1 MNLKSLKFLLI
12 LSIVFSFCL
21 LNGQSRSTEASV
33 TWAEDKKES
42 RRSTLGEVIGR
53 NKNGIYVSKA
63 EYGLFSVTNF
73 TLEHYDNNMKLVR
86 SREHELKK
94 GKVKHFYAGTML
106 SGDELFL
113 FTSVKDKSRKKLD
126 FFVQTVNMKT
136 MQMNSD
142 AKKMSTVDF
151 GGKVAFNSGGFDF
164 ELSKDSSKIL
174 LINSFPY
181 QKDQPAKYGLSVF
194 DSGFNKLYSK
204 TVKLTTKEKLFD
216 VQDFR
221 IDNKGNV
228 HVLGKLY
235 FEKRKDTR
243 KGEVN
248 YQHQLL
254 SYYDELERVEKNT
267 IRVNDK
273 YLNNMQIAI
282 DRNGDFACGGFYST
296 NDSENVDGTF
306 WLKLDGK
313 TAGVITENYKEFDID
328 FITQNVKNRVKKK
341 LEKKE
346 KKGKSIELYKF
357 QLNEI
362 IFHGDGGAVLT
373 GEQYYISELTTRDEN
388 GVRNT
393 IYIYHY
399 KDIIVVKI
407 SAAGE
412 IEWAKKIPKMQVS
425 RNDGGF
431 YSSYQLS
438 IVKNKLYF
446 IFNDN
451 EKNLT
456 NEGDGKL
463 KNFTGDKES
472 LTVLVTMDDK
482 GNQKKEA
489 LFNVREAEVIIRPK
503 VGDQVGLREAI
514 IFGQKRKKQRVAKV
528 TFK

>member
-1 MNLKSLKFLLI
+1 MRYIAILFALLF
-12 LSIVFSFCL
+12 SISNISVFA
-21 LNGQSRSTEASV
+21 QTKSTEAKV
-33 TWAEDKKES
+33 VWAEDQKES
-42 RRSTLGEVIGR
+42 RRSSLGEVIGR

-63 EYGLFSVTNF
+63 EFGLFSVTNF
-73 TLEHYDNNMKLVR
+73 TLEHYDKDMKLVR
-86 SREHELKK
+86 SHEHELKSGRIK
-94 GKVKHFYAGTML
+94 KFYGGSML
-106 SGDELFL
+106 SGDQLFI
-113 FTSVKDKSRKKLD
+113 FTSVKDKARKKFD
-126 FFVQTVNMKT
+126 FYVQTVNMKT
-136 MQMNSD
+136 MKMNND
-142 AKKMSTVDF
+142 GKKMSSVDF
-151 GGKVAFNSGGFDF
+151 QGKIALNSGAFDF
-164 ELSKDSSKIL
+164 EISKDSSKIL
-174 LINSFPY
+174 VINSFPY
-181 QKDQPAKYGLSVF
+181 VKGQPAKYGLGVF
-194 DSGFNKLYSK
+194 DRGFNKLYSK
-204 TVKLTTKEKLFD
+204 NVKLPTKEDLYD

-243 KGEVN
+243 RGEVN

-267 IRVNDK
+267 IRVKDK

-282 DRNGDFACGGFYST
+282 DKNGDFACGGFYST
-296 NDSENVDGTF
+296 NNSDNVDGTF

-313 TAGVITENYKEFDID
+313 TTEVISENYKEFSID
-328 FITQNVKNRVKKK
+328 FITQNVKERVKKK

-346 KKGKSIELYKF
+346 KKGKSIELYQF
-357 QLNEI
+357 QLDEI
-362 IFHGDGGAVLT
+362 IFHGDGGAVLV
-373 GEQYYISELTTRDEN
+373 GEQFYITTSTFTDAN
-388 GVRNT
+388 GRTTTTT
-393 IYIYHY
+393 IYNYR
-399 KDIIVVKI
+399 DIIVVKI
-407 SAAGE
+407 SGDGE
-412 IEWAKKIPKMQVS
+412 IEWAEKIPKRQVS

-451 EKNLT
+451 EKNLN
-456 NEGDGKL
+456 NEGDGKI

-503 VGDQVGLREAI
+503 VGDQVGLREAV
-514 IFGQKRKKQRVAKV
+514 IFGQKKKKQRVAKV
-528 TFK
+528 IFK